1 MKYLY
6 YFIAFVVVYNIIKYL
21 LKKEKKKTM
30 IGLYGDKVG
39 SAIANKKIL
48 IGMTTEMLKKSWG
61 KPDNIDGKVIR
72 KDSVKYYFHYGAYKN
87 KRGNT
92 AYKYRITMIN
102 DIIDEIKE
110 N

>member
-1 MKYLY
+1 MKYIY
-6 YFIAFVVVYNIIKYL
+6 YLIGFIIIYNIIKYL
-21 LKKEKKKTM
+21 LFKEKKKKM
-30 IGLYGDKVG
+30 IGLYGENIG
-39 SAIANKKIL
+39 TAIANKKVL
-48 IGMTTEMLKKSWG
+48 FGMTTEMLKKSWG

-72 KDSVKYYFHYGAYKN
+72 KDSVKYYYHYGAYKN

-102 DIIDEIKE
+102 NVIDEIKE

>member
-1 MKYLY
+1 
-6 YFIAFVVVYNIIKYL
+6 
-21 LKKEKKKTM
+21 M
-30 IGLYGDKVG
+30 IGLYGENIG
-39 SAIANKKIL
+39 TAIANKKIL

-61 KPDNIDGKVIR
+61 IPDDIDGKVIG

-92 AYKYRITMIN
+92 AFKYRITMIN
-102 DIIDEIKE
+102 DVVDEIKE